1 MSETDEAWEGT
12 LRRFDIDL
20 LVIHPTLPPEA
31 ITAAMR
37 WRPHV
42 VHPAGAARRAPN
54 GVALPG
60 HYRDT
65 RWRYE
70 WCYVTRE
77 QWFTFALDAAAQ
89 ALEKRAL
96 FLRRLLDSGGKVHL
110 SVQFLGDGYFGDA
123 VAPDTLARLA
133 RLGVHFGIEVFMVPQ
148 SQRRGTRRRR
158 YVHPAR
164 RLPPA
169 AAAPADVP
177 VQS

>member
-1 MSETDEAWEGT
+1 MNETDEAWVGSP
-12 LRRFDIDL
+12 RRFDIDL
-20 LVIHPTLPPEA
+20 LIVHPTLPPA
-31 ITAAMR
+31 TITAAMR
-37 WRPHV
+37 WQPHV
-42 VHPAGAARRAPN
+42 VHAVGAARSTPN
-54 GVALPG
+54 GMALPG

-70 WCYVTRE
+70 WRYVTRE
-77 QWFTFALDAAAQ
+77 QWFTFALDAAVR

-96 FLRRLLDSGGKVHL
+96 FLRRLLDSGGEVHL

-148 SQRRGTRRRR
+148 SQHRGTRRRR